1 MYFVAMR
8 WWLLVGA
15 IVCEVVA
22 TLSLRAATDHPAWYP
37 LVVAGYLASFG
48 FLSAVLRRMPVGVAY
63 GIWGACGITIT
74 AVAAALIFGDAL
86 TVLMGIGIALV
97 IAGVLVVELG
107 AQAAEKSRG
116 GADADADA
124 ELRESVQ

>member
-1 MYFVAMR
+1 MK

-22 TLSLRAATDHPAWYP
+22 TLSLRAATDHPSWYA
-37 LVVAGYLASFG
+37 LGVMGYVASFG
-48 FLSAVLRRMPVGVAY
+48 FLSAVLRRMAVGVAY

-74 AVAAALIFGDAL
+74 AVAAAVIFGDAL
-86 TVLMGIGIALV
+86 TVLMGFGIVLV

-107 AQAAEKSRG
+107 AQAAEDERAAG
-116 GADADADA
+116 GA
-124 ELRESVQ
+124 ERRESAQ

>member
-22 TLSLRAATDHPAWYP
+22 TLSLRAATDHPAWYA
-37 LVVAGYLASFG
+37 LVVAGYVASFG
-48 FLSAVLRRMPVGVAY
+48 FLSVVLRSMPVGVAY

-74 AVAAALIFGDAL
+74 AIAAAMIFGDAL
-86 TVLMGIGIALV
+86 TALMGVGIVLV

-107 AQAAEKSRG
+107 AQAAESAR
-116 GADADADA
+116 DADGS
-124 ELRESVQ
+124 EFEGSRQ

>member
-1 MYFVAMR
+1 MYFVAMK

-22 TLSLRAATDHPAWYP
+22 TLSLRAATDHPSWYA
-37 LVVAGYLASFG
+37 LVVMGYVASFG
-48 FLSAVLRRMPVGVAY
+48 FLSAVLRRMAVGVAY

-74 AVAAALIFGDAL
+74 AVAAAVIFGDAL
-86 TVLMGIGIALV
+86 TVLMGFGIVLV

-107 AQAAEKSRG
+107 AQAAEDERAAG
-116 GADADADA
+116 GA
-124 ELRESVQ
+124 ERRESAQ

>member
-22 TLSLRAATDHPAWYP
+22 TLSLRAATDHPAWYV
-37 LVVAGYLASFG
+37 LVVAGYVASFG
-48 FLSAVLRRMPVGVAY
+48 FLSLVLRRMPVGVAY

-74 AVAAALIFGDAL
+74 AIAAALIFGDAL

-107 AQAAEKSRG
+107 SQAAEKSSAG
-116 GADADADA
+116 VAVDS
-124 ELRESVQ
+124 ELGESVQ

>member
-1 MYFVAMR
+1 MYFVAMK

-22 TLSLRAATDHPAWYP
+22 TLSLRAATDHPAWYA
-37 LVVAGYLASFG
+37 LVVTGYVASFG
-48 FLSAVLRRMPVGVAY
+48 FLSAVLRRMAVGVAY

-74 AVAAALIFGDAL
+74 AVAAAVIFGDAL
-86 TVLMGIGIALV
+86 TVLMGFGIVLV

-107 AQAAEKSRG
+107 AQAAEDERATG
-116 GADADADA
+116 GA
-124 ELRESVQ
+124 ERRESAQ